1 MDAAAMDRIAKHY
14 YWSMWGAGRGAGAA
28 GVRSSWPAS
37 HGGAGA
43 EPSWEEQAFARDAA
57 GHLGGC
63 VWPPRSYTCSFCRRE
78 FRSAQALGGHM
89 NVHRRDRARLRQG
102 ASSPDHDE
110 PLQLQQP
117 ISLCGPHHRPPP
129 DHQQP
134 ADFPLLLRLSSPK
147 SIACDQDQQAAMATT
162 CTASPNS
169 CIATIIKE
177 SKNKAALFIDI
188 SMRAAATT
196 IDGYSLRGGGDDDDS
211 EEQSMEEIRRMKRRR
226 VDLPAAA
233 AAASC
238 ERPERRREVDPA
250 DAKVIT
256 SPSSS
261 SALVLHQPQLVGRQE
276 VDLELRLGTS

>member
-14 YWSMWGAGRGAGAA
+14 YWSMWGAAGRGAGAGA
-28 GVRSSWPAS
+28 RSGWPAS
-37 HGGAGA
+37 HGGAG

-110 PLQLQQP
+110 APLQLQQP
-117 ISLCGPHHRPPP
+117 ISLCGPHRPPP

-134 ADFPLLLRLSSPK
+134 ADSPLLLRLSSPK

-162 CTASPNS
+162 CIASPNS

-177 SKNKAALFIDI
+177 SKNKAALFI
-188 SMRAAATT
+188 SMRAAATA
-196 IDGYSLRGGGDDDDS
+196 IDEYSLRGGGDDDDS
-211 EEQSMEEIRRMKRRR
+211 EEQAMEEIRRMKRRR
-226 VDLPAAA
+226 VDLLAA

-238 ERPERRREVDPA
+238 ERPEGRWEVDPA

-261 SALVLHQPQLVGRQE
+261 SALILHQPQLVGRQE